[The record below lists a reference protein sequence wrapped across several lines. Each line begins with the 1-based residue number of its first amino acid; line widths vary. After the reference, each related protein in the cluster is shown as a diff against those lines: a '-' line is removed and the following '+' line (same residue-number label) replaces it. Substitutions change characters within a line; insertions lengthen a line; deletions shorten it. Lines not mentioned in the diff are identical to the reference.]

1 MKLPPNTLKILLL
14 LQPWIQQLTHKTFFV
29 CIDEGWVFS
38 LLQAASKE
46 AAFLLLKSDESGPYF
61 QNRKP
66 VLEGK
71 PFGLL
76 QKLFYLAATKQA
88 NVVETLETN
97 NKKSIFQDF
106 IKKRVG
112 PAGFEPATNGL

>member
-1 MKLPPNTLKILLL
+1 LKR
-14 LQPWIQQLTHKTFFV
+14 
-29 CIDEGWVFS
+29 
-38 LLQAASKE
+38 
-46 AAFLLLKSDESGPYF
+46 DESGLYL

-71 PFGLL
+71 PIGLL
-76 QKLFYLAATKQA
+76 QKLLYLAATKQA
-88 NVVETLETN
+88 KVVETLETN